1 MGLFD
6 KIKKNND
13 KNDGADEEVVM
24 DGWGAIDEAFLRVYP
39 GQEERKH
46 FGTLIPWRLG
56 GPDPLDGISVYDG
69 GDCWPFVTYGLSE
82 LYEKE
87 SDDPKWSGFG
97 MEFTMRLK
105 KDCCEDEESEIRC
118 VCGNFQNLA
127 KITFNNGELFN
138 AWEWIYTGQKN
149 GIDVRQMSALT
160 GFITVPDT
168 LVRGI
173 DTPNGHVDFV
183 EFIGATDAEL
193 LKIQSKETTV
203 RELFEKIGDMT
214 DYSRKS
220 LY

>member
-69 GDCWPFVTYGLSE
+69 GDCWHFVTYGLSE

-105 KDCCEDEESEIRC
+105 KNCCEDEEAEIRC

-127 KITFNNGELFN
+127 KITFNNVELFN

>member
-39 GQEERKH
+39 GQEEQKH

-69 GDCWPFVTYGLSE
+69 GDCWHFVTYGLSE

-105 KDCCEDEESEIRC
+105 KDCCEDEEAEIRC

>member
-1 MGLFD
+1 
-6 KIKKNND
+6 
-13 KNDGADEEVVM
+13 
-24 DGWGAIDEAFLRVYP
+24 
-39 GQEERKH
+39 
-46 FGTLIPWRLG
+46 
-56 GPDPLDGISVYDG
+56 
-69 GDCWPFVTYGLSE
+69 
-82 LYEKE
+82 
-87 SDDPKWSGFG
+87 

-105 KDCCEDEESEIRC
+105 KDCCKDEEAEIRC

>member
-46 FGTLIPWRLG
+46 FVTLIPWRLG

-69 GDCWPFVTYGLSE
+69 GDCWHFVTYGLSE

-105 KDCCEDEESEIRC
+105 KDCCEDEEAEIRC

>member
-6 KIKKNND
+6 TNKKNNEM
-13 KNDGADEEVVM
+13 NDGADEEVVM
-24 DGWGAIDEAFLRVYP
+24 DGWKAIDEAFLRVYP
-39 GQEERKH
+39 GQDDRKH

-69 GDCWPFVTYGLSE
+69 GDCWHFVTYGLSE

-87 SDDPKWSGFG
+87 SDDPEWSGFG
-97 MEFTMRLK
+97 MEFTFRLK
-105 KDCCEDEESEIRC
+105 KGCYEDEKEEFNCIWS
-118 VCGNFQNLA
+118 NLQKIA
-127 KITFNNGELFN
+127 KITFENGELFN

-149 GIDVRQMSALT
+149 GIDARQTSALT

-168 LVRGI
+168 LVQGI

-203 RELFEKIGDMT
+203 RELFEKIGDLT
-214 DYSRKS
+214 DYNRKS

>member
-39 GQEERKH
+39 GHEERKH

-69 GDCWPFVTYGLSE
+69 GDCWHFVTYGLSE

-105 KDCCEDEESEIRC
+105 KDCCEDEEAEIRC

>member
-6 KIKKNND
+6 KIKKNNE

-69 GDCWPFVTYGLSE
+69 GDCWHFVTYGLSE

-105 KDCCEDEESEIRC
+105 KGCCKDEEAEIRC

>member
-69 GDCWPFVTYGLSE
+69 GDCWHFVTYGLLE

-105 KDCCEDEESEIRC
+105 KDCCEDEEAEIRC